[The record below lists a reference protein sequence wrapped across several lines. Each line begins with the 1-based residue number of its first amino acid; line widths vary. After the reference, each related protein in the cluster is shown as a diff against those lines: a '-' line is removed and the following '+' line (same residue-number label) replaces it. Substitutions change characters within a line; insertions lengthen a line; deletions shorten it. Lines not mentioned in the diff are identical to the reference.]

1 MGDIDILVCDRA
13 GQYYNIIVNRDIKHH
28 NNRYRR
34 EIFSI
39 VISVAQ
45 YYCQYH
51 EYCKVFAQQHP
62 DFCNISE
69 ILHTIIHNFN
79 ACSTVTISSADI
91 AIISIIGIF
100 TVMIIVI

>member
-1 MGDIDILVCDRA
+1 MGIIFGESMLYRA

-45 YYCQYH
+45 YYRRYREYH
-51 EYCKVFAQQHP
+51 KIFAQQHP
-62 DFCNISE
+62 DFVTSVKYFILYYSQFSMLVILLLLAQLISQ
-69 ILHTIIHNFN
+69 
-79 ACSTVTISSADI
+79 
-91 AIISIIGIF
+91 
-100 TVMIIVI
+100 